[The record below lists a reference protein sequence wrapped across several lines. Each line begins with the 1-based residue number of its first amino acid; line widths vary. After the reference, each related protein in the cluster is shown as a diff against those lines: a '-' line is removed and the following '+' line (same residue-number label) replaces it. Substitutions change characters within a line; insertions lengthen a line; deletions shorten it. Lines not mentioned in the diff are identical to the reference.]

1 MTLRLHRKINS
12 YKKKDII
19 EIIKKI
25 CINYKSGEF
34 TLESC
39 CKNAGVPYRTFKD
52 WWARYEMDP
61 HNKDNKWYFLAEVAG
76 LWENAKNE
84 HRNENEK
91 VLMRKAESLLMKAVT
106 GYEYE
111 EETIIYRRIP
121 DALGNEVLIPVGL
134 KKRTRLHPPSV
145 RAITFVLTKLKPEIY
160 GDQSIITTE
169 KEISSYEGWSIEEIK
184 EEISRLEEEN
194 VKLF

>member
-1 MTLRLHRKINS
+1 MTLKLHRKINS

-25 CINYKSGEF
+25 CINYRRGEF

-61 HNKDNKWYFLAEVAG
+61 HNKDNKWNFLAEVAG

-84 HRNENEK
+84 HRKENEK
-91 VLMRKAESLLMKAVT
+91 VLMHKAESLLTKAVT

-111 EETIIYRRIP
+111 EITTIYSRSI
-121 DALGNEVLIPVGL
+121 DKHGNVTLVPVGFRK
-134 KKRTRLHPPSV
+134 KKRFRPPSV
-145 RAITFVLTKLKPEIY
+145 SAIIFVLTKLKPEIY
-160 GDQSIITTE
+160 GQRVLVVNDKIKDE
-169 KEISSYEGWSIEEIK
+169 YEGWTMEKIDAELE
-184 EEISRLEEEN
+184 RLKKN
-194 VKLF
+194 IT